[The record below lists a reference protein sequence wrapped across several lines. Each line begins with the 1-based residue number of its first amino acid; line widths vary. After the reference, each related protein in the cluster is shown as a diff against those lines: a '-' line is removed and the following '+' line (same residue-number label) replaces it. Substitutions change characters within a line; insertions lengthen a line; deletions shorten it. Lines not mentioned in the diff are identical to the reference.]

1 LADAFVLFIQGFSFK
16 DQIENKKIDNAM
28 ERALRTAA
36 SGMFAQQLNIDVI
49 AHNLANVNTT
59 SFKRS
64 RAEFQDLMY
73 QILKAP
79 VSANQNENTQSPG
92 EIQIGTGVQVVA
104 TLRDFKQGDLQPTDN
119 PLDVAINGDGFFQV
133 RKPDGTIAYTRDGS
147 FKLSRDGRLVNPT
160 GYILEPE
167 IIIPETAVAISIS
180 RDGIVEILNSGET
193 EPVEIGRI
201 ELVKFVNPAGLRSIG
216 NNLYVET
223 QASGQPIFG
232 TPGSEGFGELMQGYL
247 ETSNVDI
254 VEEMV
259 NMIIAQRA
267 YEINSKTIKT
277 VEEMLQM
284 ANNLKR

>member
-16 DQIENKKIDNAM
+16 DQIQNKKIDSAM

-92 EIQIGTGVQVVA
+92 EIQIGTGVQAVA
-104 TLRDFKQGDLQPTDN
+104 TLRDFKQGDLQPTNN

-147 FKLSRDGRLVNPT
+147 FKLSRDGRLVNSA

-247 ETSNVDI
+247 EASNVDI

>member
-1 LADAFVLFIQGFSFK
+1 MADAFVLFIQGFSFK

-147 FKLSRDGRLVNPT
+147 FKLSRDGRLVNST

>member
-1 LADAFVLFIQGFSFK
+1 
-16 DQIENKKIDNAM
+16 M

-36 SGMFAQQLNIDVI
+36 SGMYAQQINIDVI

-59 SFKRS
+59 AFKRS

-73 QILKAP
+73 QILKSP
-79 VSANQNENTQSPG
+79 SSSNQNGNVESTS
-92 EIQIGTGVQVVA
+92 EIQIGTGVQTVA
-104 TLRDFKQGDLQPTDN
+104 TLRDFEQGDLQPTNN

-147 FKLSRDGRLVNPT
+147 FKLSRDGRLVNSS
-160 GYILEPE
+160 GYFLEPE
-167 IIIPETAVAISIS
+167 IVIPETAVAISIS
-180 RDGIVEILNSGET
+180 RDGVVEVLNSGET
-193 EPVEIGRI
+193 EPVEVGRI
-201 ELVKFVNPAGLRSIG
+201 ELAKFVNPAGLRSIG
-216 NNLYVET
+216 NNLYLET

-232 TPGSEGFGELMQGYL
+232 SPGSEGFGELMQGYL
-247 ETSNVDI
+247 ESSNVDI
-254 VEEMV
+254 VEEMI
-259 NMIIAQRA
+259 NMIVAQRA

>member
-16 DQIENKKIDNAM
+16 DQIQNKKVDSTM

-92 EIQIGTGVQVVA
+92 EIQIGTGVQAVA
-104 TLRDFKQGDLQPTDN
+104 TLRDFKQGDLQPTNN

-147 FKLSRDGRLVNPT
+147 FKLSRDGRLVNSA

-247 ETSNVDI
+247 EASNVDI

>member
-147 FKLSRDGRLVNPT
+147 FKLSRDGRLVNST

>member
-1 LADAFVLFIQGFSFK
+1 
-16 DQIENKKIDNAM
+16 M

-92 EIQIGTGVQVVA
+92 EIQIGTGVQAVA
-104 TLRDFKQGDLQPTDN
+104 TLRDLKQGDLQPTNN

-147 FKLSRDGRLVNPT
+147 FKLSRDGRLVNSA

-247 ETSNVDI
+247 EASNVDI

>member
-1 LADAFVLFIQGFSFK
+1 MADAFVLFIQGFSFK

-59 SFKRS
+59 SFKRG

-147 FKLSRDGRLVNPT
+147 FKLSRDGRLVNST

>member
-1 LADAFVLFIQGFSFK
+1 
-16 DQIENKKIDNAM
+16 M
-28 ERALRTAA
+28 RTAA
-36 SGMFAQQLNIDVI
+36 TGMYAQQINIDVI

-73 QILKAP
+73 QILKSP
-79 VSANQNENTQSPG
+79 NSSSQNGNAEPSS
-92 EIQIGTGVQVVA
+92 EIQIGTGVQTVA
-104 TLRDFKQGDLQPTDN
+104 TLRDFKQGDLQPTNN
-119 PLDVAINGDGFFQV
+119 PLDVAINGDGFFQL

-147 FKLSRDGRLVNPT
+147 FKISRDGRLVNSS
-160 GYILEPE
+160 GYVLEPE
-167 IIIPETAVAISIS
+167 IVIPETAIAISIS
-180 RDGIVEILNSGET
+180 RDGVVEVLNSGEV

-247 ETSNVDI
+247 ESSNVDI

-259 NMIIAQRA
+259 NMIVAQRA

>member
-1 LADAFVLFIQGFSFK
+1 
-16 DQIENKKIDNAM
+16 QI
-28 ERALRTAA
+28 
-36 SGMFAQQLNIDVI
+36 NIDVI

-79 VSANQNENTQSPG
+79 ASSSTQNGNIESSS
-92 EIQIGTGVQVVA
+92 EIQIGTGVQTVA
-104 TLRDFKQGDLQPTDN
+104 TLRDFEQGDLQPTNN
-119 PLDVAINGDGFFQV
+119 PLDVAINGEGFFQV

-147 FKLSRDGRLVNPT
+147 FKLSRDGRLVNSS
-160 GYILEPE
+160 GYVLEPE
-167 IIIPETAVAISIS
+167 IIIPETAVAVSIS
-180 RDGIVEILNSGET
+180 RDGIVEILNVGET
-193 EPVEIGRI
+193 EPIEVGRI

-232 TPGSEGFGELMQGYL
+232 APGSEGFGELMQGYL
-247 ETSNVDI
+247 EASNVDI